1 LHVQSARAGQTAWRF
16 VALFYGKS
24 AWNSLGVLLVSR
36 FFCRKAFL
44 ITIGQIYG
52 ANSSTLPAA
61 GAFVDINIT
70 RIFPNTGFKV
80 TLFAI
85 QTQ

>member
-1 LHVQSARAGQTAWRF
+1 LHVQSARAGQTARRLVAF
-16 VALFYGKS
+16 VYGKS

-36 FFCRKAFL
+36 FFRRQAFL

-52 ANSSTLPAA
+52 ANSGTFPAA
-61 GAFVDINIT
+61 GAFVDIDIT

-85 QTQ
+85 QIQ